1 MELGIWDFTTAMN
14 RSDIRLALPSK
25 GRLEL
30 ATLDFLASAG
40 LRVDKPNPRQYFAR
54 LPALPGLTVM
64 FQRPGD
70 IVVSVREGSVDFGI
84 AGLDAVEER
93 RGDDGEILL
102 LHEALNYGQCALAL
116 AVPEEWPVHTLSHLQ
131 SQISTRSVQ
140 HPLRVATQYPRL
152 TSRFLDS
159 HGIAHVLINA
169 EGTLEVAPAIGYADM
184 IADLVSSGQTLRD
197 NRLRALD
204 DGVVLRSQAVFFANR
219 AALKSRPEVL
229 DLARQL
235 LEYIEAYLRG
245 QENYMVVANMR
256 GDSAEAIAQAMFAQP
271 DLGGLQGPTLAPVI
285 TRAGERWYSVTIVVH
300 KDRLIPAV
308 RALRAVGGSGVVV
321 SPITYIFEEEPERAR
336 RLKANL

>member
-1 MELGIWDFTTAMN
+1 MPSRT
-14 RSDIRLALPSK
+14 DIRLALPSK

-30 ATLDFLASAG
+30 PAVEFLASAG

-93 RGDDGEILL
+93 RGDDGAILI
-102 LHEALNYGQCALAL
+102 LHESLNFGHCALTL
-116 AVPEEWPVHTLSHLQ
+116 AVPEEWPVHSISNLQ
-131 SQISTRSVQ
+131 SQTSNLPR
-140 HPLRVATQYPRL
+140 PLRVATQFPNL
-152 TSRFLDS
+152 ASRFLNA
-159 HGIAHVLINA
+159 HGLPHVLIAA
-169 EGTLEVAPAIGYADM
+169 EGTLEVAPAIGYADL

-197 NRLRALD
+197 NRLRPLD
-204 DGVVLRSQAVFFANR
+204 DGVILRSQAVFFANR
-219 AALKSRPEVL
+219 AALKARPEVL

-256 GDSAEAIAQAMFAQP
+256 GDDPDAIVRALFAQP
-271 DLGGLQGPTLAPVI
+271 DLGGLQGPTLSPVV
-285 TRAGERWYSVTIVVH
+285 TRSGERWHSVAIVVH

-321 SPITYIFEEEPERAR
+321 SPVTYIFEEEPERAR
-336 RLKANL
+336 RLNSLMTGR

>member
-1 MELGIWDFTTAMN
+1 MT

-30 ATLDFLASAG
+30 AAIDFLASAG

-54 LPALPGLTVM
+54 IPALPGLTVM

-93 RGDDGEILL
+93 RGGDGGILV
-102 LHEALNYGQCALAL
+102 LHEALDFGHCALTL
-116 AVPEEWPVHTLSHLQ
+116 AVPEEWPVHSLAALHSHTPILPH
-131 SQISTRSVQ
+131 T
-140 HPLRVATQYPRL
+140 LRVATQYPTL
-152 TSRFLDS
+152 TSRFLTE
-159 HGIAHVLINA
+159 HGLGPFSLIAA

-184 IADLVSSGQTLRD
+184 IADLVSSGQTLHD

-204 DGVVLRSQAVFFANR
+204 DGVILRSQAVLFANR
-219 AALKSRPEVL
+219 AALKTRPEVL
-229 DLARQL
+229 ALAHQL

-256 GDSAEAIAQAMFAQP
+256 GRRSPSGDDDPEAIAQSLFAQP
-271 DLGGLQGPTLAPVI
+271 DLGGLQGPTIAPVF
-285 TRAGERWYSVTIVVH
+285 TRAGELWHSVTIVVH

-308 RALRAVGGSGVVV
+308 KALRAVGGSGVIVA
-321 SPITYIFEEEPERAR
+321 PITYIFEEEPERAR
-336 RLKANL
+336 RLNENL